1 MQDSMR
7 IGVIGGGGWL
17 GKALANAI
25 LNKGVVRHEALALS
39 YRHERPAGFPNVYCT
54 QDNQELAE
62 RSDVI
67 IVSVRPADWP
77 SLSVDAHGK
86 LVISVMAGIRL
97 HQLAAHHQT
106 SRVVRALPN
115 AAVEVGRSY
124 TPWIASGGMDEAD
137 RNVAR
142 RIFRACGVEDE
153 VTGESDIDYL
163 TGLSGSGLAFPA
175 LFGAA
180 MMKDAVHHGLSTDI
194 ARRAVNTVLIG
205 AGALLEHRD
214 DCPNNIVN
222 SFLDYRG
229 TTAAA
234 IEAMRAFGLEATV
247 SEGLSAAFRKSVSM
261 GDAS

>member
-77 SLSVDAHGK
+77 SLSVDAQGK

-153 VTGESDIDYL
+153 VNGESDIDYL
-163 TGLSGSGLAFPA
+163 TGLSGSGPAFPA